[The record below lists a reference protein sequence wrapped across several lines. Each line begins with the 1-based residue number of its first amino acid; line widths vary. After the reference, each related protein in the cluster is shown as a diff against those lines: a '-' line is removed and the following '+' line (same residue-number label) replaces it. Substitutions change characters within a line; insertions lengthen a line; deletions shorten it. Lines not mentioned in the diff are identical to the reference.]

1 MLWFLL
7 CFFGYIFDLESMNE
21 CMMGFV
27 VTLGLGFKWNIY
39 DFVFQVSPP
48 SPPPIRI
55 PPPPLPFYDI
65 ENLAKKKSKKL
76 L

>member
-1 MLWFLL
+1 
-7 CFFGYIFDLESMNE
+7 
-21 CMMGFV
+21 MMGFV

-39 DFVFQVSPP
+39 DLVFQVSPP